1 MLGIFSY
8 LYLFL
13 YRVLQNMQ
21 KFIVNYS
28 HLTVGWNLSLC
39 SVSVKHYSTYLFP
52 ETFTNS
58 IYSVSYIQN
67 NIVSRRKTSRYFCAF
82 VYLTLTQWQC
92 ILLKILEFHSM
103 SWINNIPLLVW
114 KFYLLI
120 HLLKGIKTNFISY
133 LFATMSDKYG
143 YTDVFLNIA

>member
-1 MLGIFSY
+1 MLDIFSY

-52 ETFTNS
+52 ETLTNPF
-58 IYSVSYIQN
+58 YSVSYIQN
-67 NIVSRRKTSRYFCAF
+67 NIVSRRKTSSYFCAF
-82 VYLTLTQWQC
+82 
-92 ILLKILEFHSM
+92 
-103 SWINNIPLLVW
+103 
-114 KFYLLI
+114 
-120 HLLKGIKTNFISY
+120 FIS
-133 LFATMSDKYG
+133 L
-143 YTDVFLNIA
+143 

>member
-28 HLTVGWNLSLC
+28 HLTVCWNLSLC

-52 ETFTNS
+52 ETLTNP
-58 IYSVSYIQN
+58 IQYPTFR
-67 NIVSRRKTSRYFCAF
+67 ITLLQEEKPVVIF
-82 VYLTLTQWQC
+82 V
-92 ILLKILEFHSM
+92 
-103 SWINNIPLLVW
+103 
-114 KFYLLI
+114 
-120 HLLKGIKTNFISY
+120 HLFIS
-133 LFATMSDKYG
+133 L
-143 YTDVFLNIA
+143 